1 MYAGWPSMYMW
12 SQNSEAAKSRRGACS
27 GSRISGCW
35 SRPQKLAK
43 AKNSTSMAWY
53 VQATGVLTASLL
65 RMPPLLAGMSL
76 FDFERT
82 FFTLVALIFLAA
94 SARREPRKVV
104 AVLIG
109 NLSEVREVSWRLPSL
124 AADKPLEIGWRLACR
139 VPVSALELEL

>member
-27 GSRISGCW
+27 GNWISGCW

-76 FDFERT
+76 FDFLKSNDYIPFPLFCVQVNRPPANLI
-82 FFTLVALIFLAA
+82 LVLAL
-94 SARREPRKVV
+94 S
-104 AVLIG
+104 
-109 NLSEVREVSWRLPSL
+109 
-124 AADKPLEIGWRLACR
+124 PLKAHC
-139 VPVSALELEL
+139 